1 MQCNDSI
8 QSHKFGCEVHKKNG
22 TEGSLGNGEI
32 ASARA
37 YHNQFE
43 VNDTKTG
50 VK

>member
-1 MQCNDSI
+1 MIAYNLTS
-8 QSHKFGCEVHKKNG
+8 FAVRFTKKNG
-22 TEGSLGNGEI
+22 TEGSLGNGDI

-37 YHNQFE
+37 YHNQFK